1 MPPGSTGTVTLPL
14 GDWGR
19 AVTESGAAVWTDG
32 AFVPG
37 ADGVVS
43 GMALGTDAVT
53 FEVGSGTYT
62 FIVA

>member
-53 FEVGSGTYT
+53 FE
-62 FIVA
+62 A